1 MNQNESCSLI
11 ITLKNIHELSAIM
24 SALASFSSVASVSF
38 SRDFFADE
46 LSLSTDSAEEAETI
60 QTILRKMGVSPNLK
74 GYGYLID
81 AINYIL
87 ESKETT
93 VSITKHIYPFI
104 AKKYSSSTAK
114 IERSIRHAIETAW
127 KTGNEDIFEHYLG
140 FMPTKKP
147 TNSQFVTA
155 VAEYI
160 KEHNRKQ

>member
-1 MNQNESCSLI
+1 MA
-11 ITLKNIHELSAIM
+11 T
-24 SALASFSSVASVSF
+24 F
-38 SRDFFADE
+38 
-46 LSLSTDSAEEAETI
+46 
-60 QTILRKMGVSPNLK
+60 
-74 GYGYLID
+74 D

-160 KEHNRKQ
+160 KEHTGKQ

>member
-1 MNQNESCSLI
+1 M
-11 ITLKNIHELSAIM
+11 
-24 SALASFSSVASVSF
+24 
-38 SRDFFADE
+38 
-46 LSLSTDSAEEAETI
+46 
-60 QTILRKMGVSPNLK
+60 
-74 GYGYLID
+74 
-81 AINYIL
+81 
-87 ESKETT
+87 
-93 VSITKHIYPFI
+93 SITKHIYPFI

-160 KEHNRKQ
+160 KEHTGKQ

>member
-1 MNQNESCSLI
+1 
-11 ITLKNIHELSAIM
+11 
-24 SALASFSSVASVSF
+24 
-38 SRDFFADE
+38 
-46 LSLSTDSAEEAETI
+46 
-60 QTILRKMGVSPNLK
+60 MGVSPNLK

-160 KEHNRKQ
+160 KEHTGKQ